1 MNSKEK
7 RVTNVTLRTIA
18 VFLWACLIGG
28 AAIAGEEH
36 RMRIEI
42 DIDNRGQDQQFIELE
57 GRDADLDPE
66 LDAAN

>member
-1 MNSKEK
+1 M
-7 RVTNVTLRTIA
+7 RRLATALFV
-18 VFLWACLIGG
+18 LWALGG

-42 DIDNRGQDQQFIELE
+42 DMDNRGQDQQFIELE